1 MTFTEMYDR
10 KGVPGINFSRQAS
23 ASTYQL
29 GKVYSCLGTPVA
41 DCLSQF
47 ILSEKYSIGSFV
59 WSCRLGEMEIADAQM
74 ETIISL
80 GIPV

>member
-47 ILSEKYSIGSFV
+47 ILSEKYCVVLQVKEKELVDTHI
-59 WSCRLGEMEIADAQM
+59 EI
-74 ETIISL
+74 IISL
-80 GIPV
+80 GTPV

>member
-47 ILSEKYSIGSFV
+47 ILSEKYCVVLQVREKELVEAHI
-59 WSCRLGEMEIADAQM
+59 

-80 GIPV
+80 GTPV